1 MKELLNLC
9 TKSVHFTFDGNIDV
23 QNNGVAMDA
32 PLGSVRIGTIGNAN
46 SNGQDEELD
55 KIC

>member
-23 QNNGVAMDA
+23 QNNGVAMDV

-46 SNGQDEELD
+46 SNGQDEELG